1 MKRKPLSVL
10 IGAITL
16 LAVAAAIVFTYSARI
31 PSGPHAGST
40 TTTSVQFVS
49 STITADGSVTAQNQ
63 ARLNFQT
70 PGKLVYLPFKE
81 GDNVYQGQTIAQ
93 LDTYQLQR
101 QLTAALNNYRT
112 TRDTFDQTQANVTD
126 SVTKAQQTYPYDY
139 YTRAGLTGSTDDTA
153 ISDAIK
159 RIADQSQASLDNS
172 VINVELANY
181 ALQLST
187 LTSPLHGIIL
197 HEDVTVP
204 GINITPAT
212 TFVVADPDTM
222 VFRANIP
229 TENIYYIAEG
239 STVTLAID
247 GIPNKISGTVVKIYP
262 SKVMLP
268 TGQAVYQAD
277 IASDDLKKQ
286 AKLDEA
292 GTAIISTN
300 SENVALVP
308 AWTVLGG
315 KYIWVDN
322 NGTPE
327 LRQVTAGKVHGNQI
341 EITNGLSATDNIIID
356 PKFISSQKYQLL

>member
-1 MKRKPLSVL
+1 MKIKPLWIVLCAVILLMLVGVTATVYKGRASSGSV
-10 IGAITL
+10 
-16 LAVAAAIVFTYSARI
+16 VK
-31 PSGPHAGST
+31 ST

-49 STITADGSVTAQNQ
+49 STITAGGTVTAQNQ

-70 PGKLVYLPFKE
+70 PGKLVYLPLKE
-81 GDNVYQGQTIAQ
+81 GDTVYQGQTIAQ

-112 TRDTFDQTQANVTD
+112 TRDTFDQTQANVAD

-139 YTRAGLTGSTDDTA
+139 YTRAGLTGSANDSA

-187 LTSPLHGIIL
+187 LSSPLHGIIL
-197 HEDVTVP
+197 HQDVNVP

-212 TFVVADPDTM
+212 TFIVADPDTM
-222 VFRANIP
+222 VFRANVP
-229 TENIYYIAEG
+229 TANIYYISEG
-239 STVTLAID
+239 STVSLAID
-247 GIPNKISGTVVKIYP
+247 GLQNKLSGTVIKIYP
-262 SKVMLP
+262 SKVTLSN
-268 TGQAVYQAD
+268 GQAVYQVD
-277 IASDDLKKQ
+277 IASEELKKQ
-286 AKLDEA
+286 AKLDQA

-315 KYIWVDN
+315 KYIWVN
-322 NGTPE
+322 NSGTPE
-327 LRQVTAGKVHGNQI
+327 FREIKTGKIHGNEI
-341 EITNGLSATDNIIID
+341 EIIGGLSPNDNIIID
-356 PKFISSQKYQLL
+356 PKFIPSLKYQLL